1 MLMSRAREPNLAVM
15 PMPDFRTHVYWGI
28 ATYPVFI
35 FLSLT
40 AIELLHVCPLQDSRL
55 IGYGYLLFVLGS
67 DVPDIDSKSALIKR
81 IFEVLIAGLFA
92 CVFYSSVI
100 SPEIQPFVLSWL
112 NSMSLAVAI
121 SFSLAI
127 ALGVVVSKAINLL
140 SHRGFFHSVWGGL
153 LYGLI
158 IVTTVLLRSELLG
171 GEMNYTEVLFLG
183 VAGSVGYYL
192 HLILDRVHGFAKGW
206 RVPAA
211 QNEKDGV

>member
-28 ATYPVFI
+28 AIYPVFI
-35 FLSLT
+35 VLSMT
-40 AIELLHVCPLQDSRL
+40 AIEILHVCPLQDSRS

-127 ALGVVVSKAINLL
+127 ALGMVVSKVINLL
-140 SHRGFFHSVWGGL
+140 SHRGFFHSVWGGF

-192 HLILDRVHGFAKGW
+192 HLVLDRVHGFAK
-206 RVPAA
+206 RRRAPAT
-211 QNEKDGV
+211 QNEKDSV